1 MNTALETITV
11 LLVDDHDIVRQ
22 GLKALLA
29 TDSGITVIAEARTGR
44 EAVRLAQELRPQVV
58 VMDLAMPAMNGWEAT
73 RQILKAIPSA
83 KVLVLST
90 YHEDAHARQAIE
102 AGATAYLIKQS
113 SAADLVLAI
122 REVKNGNAYFSPAV
136 AHALHAR
143 TSPPTA
149 QPGSAEQVPGIHL
162 SLREAEV
169 LQLIAEG
176 YANKQIAGELNLS
189 VKTVEKHRQQLMNK
203 LKIHNTAGLVRH
215 AAAHDVIETSR
226 AGVPEHDCDE
236 VSSRHRGS

>member
-1 MNTALETITV
+1 MNSPAENITV

-22 GLKALLA
+22 GLKSLLGTA
-29 TDSGITVIAEARTGR
+29 GGITVIAEARTGR
-44 EAVRLAQELRPQVV
+44 EAVRLAQELKPQVV

-90 YHEDAHARQAIE
+90 YHEDAHARQAIA
-102 AGATAYLIKQS
+102 AGASAYLIKQS
-113 SAADLVLAI
+113 CAADLVLAI

-136 AHALHAR
+136 AQALRAR
-143 TSPPTA
+143 TSPTESPDA
-149 QPGSAEQVPGIHL
+149 AEQGPGIQL

-215 AAAHDVIETSR
+215 AAAHDIIETPR
-226 AGVPEHDCDE
+226 AGVPEYDLDGG
-236 VSSRHRGS
+236 SSRHRRS

>member
-1 MNTALETITV
+1 MNTVVETITV
-11 LLVDDHDIVRQ
+11 LLVDDHDIVRE

-29 TDSGITVIAEARTGR
+29 TDGGITVIAEARTGR

-58 VMDLAMPAMNGWEAT
+58 VVDLAMPAMNGWEAT

-90 YHEDAHARQAIE
+90 YHEEAHLQQAIA
-102 AGATAYLIKQS
+102 AGATAYLIKQT
-113 SAADLVLAI
+113 SAMDLLLAI

-136 AHALHAR
+136 AQGLRAR
-143 TSPPTA
+143 TFPQATPDA
-149 QPGSAEQVPGIHL
+149 AESVPAIQL
-162 SLREAEV
+162 SLREAEL

-176 YANKQIAGELNLS
+176 YANKQIADELSLS
-189 VKTVEKHRQQLMNK
+189 VKTVEKHRQTLMNK

-215 AAAHDVIETSR
+215 AAAHDIIETCR
-226 AGVPEHDCDE
+226 GGVPGYPDD
-236 VSSRHRGS
+236 SN